1 MDMVEYSISRNH
13 NNQQIKM
20 DEMNQ
25 GTAHPTERATKDEAQ
40 TMDSKGMGV
49 SKPTERV
56 NRKSEDEASERR
68 RQYREE
74 REQELKDTLPRPSA
88 LSPETIQGL
97 RISEETATWLSAYTK
112 VQELYDWIYYAYV
125 YRYSDSSALQNM
137 MDDGVQELWSE
148 LADKVMKLAGDSMED
163 NLCSLDERKL

>member
-1 MDMVEYSISRNH
+1 
-13 NNQQIKM
+13 M

-25 GTAHPTERATKDEAQ
+25 GTAHPTEWATKDEAQ
-40 TMDSKGMGV
+40 AMDSKGVGV

-56 NRKSEDEASERR
+56 
-68 RQYREE
+68 
-74 REQELKDTLPRPSA
+74 
-88 LSPETIQGL
+88 
-97 RISEETATWLSAYTK
+97 SAYTK

-125 YRYSDSSALQNM
+125 YRYSDSSALKNM

-163 NLCSLDERKL
+163 NLCSLEGRKL

>member
-1 MDMVEYSISRNH
+1 MN
-13 NNQQIKM
+13 
-20 DEMNQ
+20 EMKQ
-25 GTAHPTERATKDEAQ
+25 GTAHPTERANSKQMMNEETKPGTASHNDGATSKAQ
-40 TMDSKGMGV
+40 T
-49 SKPTERV
+49 
-56 NRKSEDEASERR
+56 
-68 RQYREE
+68 QWEE
-74 REQELKDTLPRPSA
+74 YQTQRAQELRDTLPRPSA

-137 MDDGVQELWSE
+137 MDDGAQELWSE

-163 NLCSLDERKL
+163 NLCSLEGKKL

>member
-1 MDMVEYSISRNH
+1 
-13 NNQQIKM
+13 M
-20 DEMNQ
+20 DEMKQ
-25 GTAHPTERATKDEAQ
+25 GTAHPTERATSKQMMNEETKQGTASHNDGATSKAQ
-40 TMDSKGMGV
+40 TQWEEYQ
-49 SKPTERV
+49 TQRV
-56 NRKSEDEASERR
+56 
-68 RQYREE
+68 
-74 REQELKDTLPRPSA
+74 QELRDTLPRPSA

-163 NLCSLDERKL
+163 NLCSLEGRKL

>member
-1 MDMVEYSISRNH
+1 MN
-13 NNQQIKM
+13 
-20 DEMNQ
+20 EMKQ
-25 GTAHPTERATKDEAQ
+25 GTALPTEGATKEEAQ
-40 TMDSKGMGV
+40 TMNSKGVGV
-49 SKPTERV
+49 SKPTEWA
-56 NRKSEDEASERR
+56 NRMREEVTNELRR
-68 RQYREE
+68 MLDEE
-74 REQELKDTLPRPSA
+74 REQELQNALPRPSA
-88 LSPETIQGL
+88 LSPEKIQGFS
-97 RISEETATWLSAYTK
+97 ISEETATWLSAYTK